1 MAEHIIIEPI
11 LGKNISL
18 EVSVIVQPVIGKL
31 FGTQYQNGAVAQF
44 VVFNDRKSG
53 EGFAE
58 SDAVSQNAAI
68 VGFELVDNTGC
79 CISLEIEKLFPYQRF
94 LITCKVV
101 RQNIFINTL
110 KELAENVVEHQK
122 IDALWRVI
130 LIDGSNMIANN
141 SRYIFKLFRIFPNL
155 FKKL

>member
-11 LGKNISL
+11 LGKNIGL

-58 SDAVSQNAAI
+58 SDAGN
-68 VGFELVDNTGC
+68 
-79 CISLEIEKLFPYQRF
+79 
-94 LITCKVV
+94 
-101 RQNIFINTL
+101 
-110 KELAENVVEHQK
+110 
-122 IDALWRVI
+122 
-130 LIDGSNMIANN
+130 
-141 SRYIFKLFRIFPNL
+141 
-155 FKKL
+155 